1 MRDGIKRKLRYVHRV
16 IKLEKE
22 KREVSSGSLFKV
34 KFRWQMVK
42 GDSLNKY
49 STINLSK
56 TMDSSLPKYLQDFGF
71 VHSKA

>member
-1 MRDGIKRKLRYVHRV
+1 MRDGLKRKHRYVHRV
-16 IKLEKE
+16 RKLEKE
-22 KREVSSGSLFKV
+22 KREVSSGSLFKI

-42 GDSLNKY
+42 DDSRNKY

-56 TMDSSLPKYLQDFGF
+56 TMDFSLPKYLQDYGF